1 MLLQPCLTTAV
12 QVWCVHSYPVISVAQ
27 LGGQPEHLLVRH
39 KEKLVSLPHNASF
52 TLAHSDSSHV
62 LVLVND
68 RHPEG

>member
-1 MLLQPCLTTAV
+1 MPNRCCATV
-12 QVWCVHSYPVISVAQ
+12 VCPQ
-27 LGGQPEHLLVRH
+27 LACDMCQPEHLLVGH